1 MSAAIRQLTPNA
13 GLQFATSDQLLS
25 RDSDA
30 SFISQAAPQT
40 ALQPVVD
47 EVAKQREQE
56 PIVCPKEFEYATYFD
71 LKQFK
76 LQ

>member
-13 GLQFATSDQLLS
+13 GLKFATSDQLLS

-40 ALQPVVD
+40 ALQPGN